1 MSQEKA
7 EQSYYEWL
15 KERDP
20 QAARWLER
28 LDAMDAEVS
37 LLDEHTLQEQFD
49 VLTEELR
56 QQGKI
61 ILEAGRDAQL
71 IYELNK
77 QWHSMQAPFCDT
89 SGTGMRNVPDRYVI
103 LNNRDLPDR
112 VKELMVAIEYPLF
125 HNK

>member
-7 EQSYYEWL
+7 EQSYDEWL
-15 KERDP
+15 KEHYP
-20 QAARWLER
+20 QRARWLER
-28 LDAMDAEVS
+28 CEEMDAEVAA
-37 LLDEHTLQEQFD
+37 LDDEALQLRFSA
-49 VLTEELR
+49 LAEELR
-56 QQGKI
+56 QRGKI

-112 VKELMVAIEYPLF
+112 VKELMVEIEYPLF